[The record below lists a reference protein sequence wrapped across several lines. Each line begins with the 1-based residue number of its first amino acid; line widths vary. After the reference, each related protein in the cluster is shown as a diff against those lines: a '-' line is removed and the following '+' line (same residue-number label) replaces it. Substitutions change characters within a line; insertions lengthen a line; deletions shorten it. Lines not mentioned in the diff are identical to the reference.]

1 MPLPYIA
8 HGKGRGP
15 RLTGGASSLM
25 RPIRFG
31 DPISHP
37 FQTLT
42 AEEIRRPTTGTTS
55 GTP

>member
-1 MPLPYIA
+1 M
-8 HGKGRGP
+8 
-15 RLTGGASSLM
+15 LTGGASSLM